1 MHRRLLVSILG
12 TVLVVIL
19 AFGLP
24 LAVVAARLVHDEADR
39 RLQQQADT
47 IALDVEAGRANPAPT
62 LVDPGTRVILV
73 DTTGAPS
80 LLSGPPQ
87 GHHDDLVAEADTD
100 TGRVV
105 RLEAPAGAT
114 DARIRRVLGVIG
126 LAGLGAAGLSV
137 VMAVVLSRRLS
148 RPLDELAH
156 ASARLGAGDFDV
168 RAGHSG
174 LPEMDAVADRLNAS
188 TEQLAR
194 MLERERHFSANAS
207 HQLRTALTALRIPLE
222 ELTLAEDRTEV
233 RELTD
238 LVIHQADRLQATIE
252 ELLALAQG
260 RSEPSRDYDAA
271 AVIADRATAWRPVLA
286 RQGRLIEA
294 PSGEPVPASGS
305 PATLR
310 QVLDVLIDNARLH
323 GAGTVRI
330 DVEVRAGSAVVS
342 VGDEGPG
349 IAEGREQRIFE
360 RGTSFG
366 GGRGVGLAVARDLLD
381 HDGGRLVLA
390 RSRPPV
396 FDAFLARGEMTEPWS
411 AREVA
416 LAPT

>member
-1 MHRRLLVSILG
+1 MHRRLLISILG

-24 LAVVAARLVHDEADR
+24 LAVVAARLVRDEADR
-39 RLQQQADT
+39 RLQQEADT
-47 IALDVEAGRANPAPT
+47 IALDVEAGRANPT
-62 LVDPGTRVILV
+62 TKLVDPGTRVLLI
-73 DTTGAPS
+73 DTNGAPT
-80 LLSGPPQ
+80 LLSGPAQ

-222 ELTLAEDRTEV
+222 ELTLAEDRAEV
-233 RELTD
+233 RELTE

-260 RSEPSRDYDAA
+260 QAEPSRDYDAA

-286 RQGRLIEA
+286 RQGRLLEA
-294 PSGEPVPASGS
+294 PSTGPVPASGS

>member
-1 MHRRLLVSILG
+1 MRRRLLVSILG
-12 TVLVVIL
+12 TVLVVII

-24 LAVVAARLVHDEADR
+24 LAVVATRLVRDEADR
-39 RLQQQADT
+39 RLQRDADS
-47 IALDVEAGRANPAPT
+47 IALDVEANGAGAIRPLVEPGTRVLVIDSTGAPT
-62 LVDPGTRVILV
+62 LV
-73 DTTGAPS
+73 A
-80 LLSGPPQ
+80 GPTE
-87 GHHDDLVAEADTD
+87 GHRDDLVAEAHTD

-105 RLEAPAGAT
+105 RLEAPSGPT

-126 LAGLGAAGLSV
+126 LAALGAAVLSF
-137 VMAVVLSRRLS
+137 VMAVVLSRRLN
-148 RPLDELAH
+148 RPLDELAQ

-168 RAGHSG
+168 RAAHSG
-174 LPEMDAVADRLNAS
+174 LPEMDAVADRLNAT
-188 TEQLAR
+188 TEQLSM

-222 ELTLAEDRTEV
+222 ELALAEDRAEV

-260 RSEPSRDYDAA
+260 RQERGREYDAA
-271 AVIADRATAWRPVLA
+271 AVVADRVAAWRPVLA
-286 RQGRLIEA
+286 RQDRALEA
-294 PSGEPVPASGS
+294 PGGEPVPAAGS
-305 PATLR
+305 AATLR
-310 QVLDVLIDNARLH
+310 QVLDVLIDNARVH

-330 DVEVRAGSAVVS
+330 ELSVHGGSAVVS

-396 FDAFLARGEMTEPWS
+396 FEAFLARGDMTEPWP
-411 AREVA
+411 RKEVA
-416 LAPT
+416 LAGP

>member
-1 MHRRLLVSILG
+1 MHRRLLISILG

-39 RLQQQADT
+39 RLQQEADT
-47 IALDVEAGRANPAPT
+47 IALDVEAGRANPAT
-62 LVDPGTRVILV
+62 KLLDPGTRVILI
-73 DTTGAPS
+73 DTTGAPT

-87 GHHDDLVAEADTD
+87 GHRGDLVAEADTD

-188 TEQLAR
+188 TEQVAR

-260 RSEPSRDYDAA
+260 RAEPSREYDAA
-271 AVIADRATAWRPVLA
+271 AVIADRATAWRPVFA
-286 RQGRLIEA
+286 RQGRLVEA
-294 PSGEPVPASGS
+294 PSAGPVPVSGS

-330 DVEVRAGSAVVS
+330 DIEVRAGSAVVS

-396 FDAFLARGEMTEPWS
+396 FDAFLARGEMTKPWS
-411 AREVA
+411 AQEVA

>member
-1 MHRRLLVSILG
+1 VLLI
-12 TVLVVIL
+12 
-19 AFGLP
+19 
-24 LAVVAARLVHDEADR
+24 
-39 RLQQQADT
+39 DT
-47 IALDVEAGRANPAPT
+47 NGAPT
-62 LVDPGTRVILV
+62 LLG
-73 DTTGAPS
+73 
-80 LLSGPPQ
+80 GPRQ
-87 GHHDDLVAEADTD
+87 GHHDDLVAEAHTD

-105 RLEAPAGAT
+105 RLEAPAGPT
-114 DARIRRVLGVIG
+114 NARIRRVLGVVG
-126 LAGLGAAGLSV
+126 LAALGAAGLSV
-137 VMAVVLSRRLS
+137 IMAVVLSRRLS

-222 ELTLAEDRTEV
+222 ELALAEDRAEV
-233 RELTD
+233 RELTE

-260 RSEPSRDYDAA
+260 RQEPSRDYDAA
-271 AVIADRATAWRPVLA
+271 VVIADRVAAWRPVLA
-286 RQGRLIEA
+286 REGRLLEA
-294 PSGEPVPASGS
+294 PSAGPVPASGS

-323 GAGTVRI
+323 GGGTVRI
-330 DVEVRAGSAVVS
+330 EVEVRAGSAVVS
-342 VGDEGPG
+342 VADEGPG

-366 GGRGVGLAVARDLLD
+366 AGRGVGLAMARDLLD

-390 RSRPPV
+390 RSRPTV
-396 FDAFLARGEMTEPWS
+396 FEAFLARGEMTEHWS
-411 AREVA
+411 AREVT

>member
-1 MHRRLLVSILG
+1 MHRRLLISILG

-62 LVDPGTRVILV
+62 LVDPGTRVILI
-73 DTTGAPS
+73 DTTGAPT

-194 MLERERHFSANAS
+194 LLERERHFSANAS

-286 RQGRLIEA
+286 RQGRLVEA
-294 PSGEPVPASGS
+294 PSAEPVPASGS

-330 DVEVRAGSAVVS
+330 EVEVRAGAAVVS

-390 RSRPPV
+390 RSRPPL
-396 FDAFLARGEMTEPWS
+396 FDAFLARGEMTEPWP
-411 AREVA
+411 AQEVA

>member
-1 MHRRLLVSILG
+1 M
-12 TVLVVIL
+12 
-19 AFGLP
+19 
-24 LAVVAARLVHDEADR
+24 
-39 RLQQQADT
+39 
-47 IALDVEAGRANPAPT
+47 
-62 LVDPGTRVILV
+62 
-73 DTTGAPS
+73 
-80 LLSGPPQ
+80 
-87 GHHDDLVAEADTD
+87 
-100 TGRVV
+100 V

-174 LPEMDAVADRLNAS
+174 LPEMDAVADQLNAS

-222 ELTLAEDRTEV
+222 ELTLAEDRAEV
-233 RELTD
+233 RELTE

-252 ELLALAQG
+252 ELLALAHGQA
-260 RSEPSRDYDAA
+260 EPSRDYDAA

-286 RQGRLIEA
+286 RQGRRLEA
-294 PSGEPVPASGS
+294 PSTGPVPASGS

-349 IAEGREQRIFE
+349 IAEGSEQRIFE

-366 GGRGVGLAVARDLLD
+366 GGRGVGLAAARDLLD

-390 RSRPPV
+390 RSSPPV
-396 FDAFLARGEMTEPWS
+396 FDAFLARGEMTEPLS

>member
-1 MHRRLLVSILG
+1 MHRRLLISILG

-24 LAVVAARLVHDEADR
+24 LAAVAARLVRDEAGR
-39 RLQQQADT
+39 RLQQEADT
-47 IALDVEAGRANPAPT
+47 IALDVEAGRATPAAT
-62 LVDPGTRVILV
+62 LVDPGTRVVLI
-73 DTTGAPS
+73 DATGAPT
-80 LLSGPPQ
+80 LLSGPAQ
-87 GHHDDLVAEADTD
+87 GHHDDLVAETDTD

-148 RPLDELAH
+148 RPLDELAN

-222 ELTLAEDRTEV
+222 ELTLAEDRAEV

-238 LVIHQADRLQATIE
+238 LVVHQADRLQATIE

-260 RSEPSRDYDAA
+260 RVDPSRDYDAA
-271 AVIADRATAWRPVLA
+271 AVIADRAAAWGPVLA
-286 RQGRLIEA
+286 RQGRLLEA
-294 PSGEPVPASGS
+294 PNPDPVPASGS
-305 PATLR
+305 PATLH

-323 GAGTVRI
+323 GAGSVRI
-330 DVEVRAGSAVVS
+330 EVEVRAGAAVVS

-390 RSRPPV
+390 RSRPPL
-396 FDAFLARGEMTEPWS
+396 FDAFLARGEMTEPWP
-411 AREVA
+411 AQEVA

>member
-1 MHRRLLVSILG
+1 
-12 TVLVVIL
+12 
-19 AFGLP
+19 
-24 LAVVAARLVHDEADR
+24 
-39 RLQQQADT
+39 
-47 IALDVEAGRANPAPT
+47 
-62 LVDPGTRVILV
+62 
-73 DTTGAPS
+73 
-80 LLSGPPQ
+80 
-87 GHHDDLVAEADTD
+87 
-100 TGRVV
+100 
-105 RLEAPAGAT
+105 
-114 DARIRRVLGVIG
+114 
-126 LAGLGAAGLSV
+126 
-137 VMAVVLSRRLS
+137 
-148 RPLDELAH
+148 
-156 ASARLGAGDFDV
+156 
-168 RAGHSG
+168 
-174 LPEMDAVADRLNAS
+174 MDAVADRLNAS

-207 HQLRTALTALRIPLE
+207 HQLRTTLTALRIPLE

-260 RSEPSRDYDAA
+260 RVEPSPDYDAA

-286 RQGRLIEA
+286 RQGRLVEA
-294 PSGEPVPASGS
+294 PSTGPVPASGS

-330 DVEVRAGSAVVS
+330 DIEVRAGSAVVS

-366 GGRGVGLAVARDLLD
+366 GGRGVGLAVGARPAGPRRRAAGAGPVAPAGVRRLPRPRGDDRTLVGAGSGLGP
-381 HDGGRLVLA
+381 HLTGRLRTVA
-390 RSRPPV
+390 PCDAPAVPACSPP
-396 FDAFLARGEMTEPWS
+396 
-411 AREVA
+411 
-416 LAPT
+416 APPCCC

>member
-1 MHRRLLVSILG
+1 MHRRLLVAILG
-12 TVLVVIL
+12 TVLVVIF

-24 LAVVAARLVHDEADR
+24 LGVVAARLVHDEAGR

-47 IALDVEAGRANPAPT
+47 LALDVEAGRASPTAT
-62 LVDPGTRVILV
+62 LVDPGTRVLLI
-73 DTTGAPS
+73 DTNGAPT
-80 LLSGPPQ
+80 LLGGPRQ
-87 GHHDDLVAEADTD
+87 GHHGDLVAEAHTD
-100 TGRVV
+100 TGRVI
-105 RLEAPAGAT
+105 RLEAPAGPT
-114 DARIRRVLGVIG
+114 NARIRRVLNVVG
-126 LAGLGAAGLSV
+126 LAALGAAGLSV
-137 VMAVVLSRRLS
+137 IMAVVLSRRLS

-222 ELTLAEDRTEV
+222 ELALAEDRTEV
-233 RELTD
+233 RQLTE

-260 RSEPSRDYDAA
+260 RQEPSRDYDAA
-271 AVIADRATAWRPVLA
+271 VVIADRVAAWRPVLA
-286 RQGRLIEA
+286 REGRLLEG
-294 PSGEPVPASGS
+294 PSVGPVPASGS

-330 DVEVRAGSAVVS
+330 EVEVRAGSAVVS
-342 VGDEGPG
+342 VADEGPG

-366 GGRGVGLAVARDLLD
+366 AGRGVGLAMARDLLD

-390 RSRPPV
+390 RSRPTV
-396 FDAFLARGEMTEPWS
+396 FEAFLARGEMTEHWS
-411 AREVA
+411 AREVI

>member
-1 MHRRLLVSILG
+1 MRRRLLVSILG
-12 TVLVVIL
+12 TVLVVII

-24 LAVVAARLVHDEADR
+24 LGVVATRLVRDEADR
-39 RLQQQADT
+39 RLQRDADS
-47 IALDVEAGRANPAPT
+47 IALDVEANGPGATRPF
-62 LVDPGTRVILV
+62 VEPGTRVLV
-73 DTTGAPS
+73 VDANGAPT
-80 LLSGPPQ
+80 LLAGPTE

-105 RLEAPAGAT
+105 RLEAPAGPT

-126 LAGLGAAGLSV
+126 LAALGAAALSLA
-137 VMAVVLSRRLS
+137 MAVVLSRRLN

-168 RAGHSG
+168 RAAHSG
-174 LPEMDAVADRLNAS
+174 LPEMDAVADRLNAT
-188 TEQLAR
+188 TEQLSM

-222 ELTLAEDRTEV
+222 ELALAEDRAEV
-233 RELTD
+233 RELTQ

-260 RSEPSRDYDAA
+260 RQEHGGEYDAA
-271 AVIADRATAWRPVLA
+271 AIVADRAAAWRPVLA
-286 RQGRLIEA
+286 REDRLLEA
-294 PSGEPVPASGS
+294 PGGGPVPAAGS
-305 PATLR
+305 AATLR
-310 QVLDVLIDNARLH
+310 QVLDVLIDNARVH

-330 DVEVRAGSAVVS
+330 ELALHGGSAVVS

-360 RGTSFG
+360 RGASFG

-390 RSRPPV
+390 HSRPPV
-396 FDAFLARGEMTEPWS
+396 FEAFLARGDMTEPWP
-411 AREVA
+411 RKEVA
-416 LAPT
+416 LAGP

>member
-1 MHRRLLVSILG
+1 MHRRLLISILG

-24 LAVVAARLVHDEADR
+24 LAAVADRLVRDEAGR
-39 RLQQQADT
+39 RLQQEADT
-47 IALDVEAGRANPAPT
+47 IALDVEAGRTNPTAK
-62 LVDPGTRVILV
+62 LVDPGTRVLLI
-73 DTTGAPS
+73 DTTGAPT
-80 LLSGPPQ
+80 LLSGPAQ

-148 RPLDELAH
+148 RPLDELAN

-238 LVIHQADRLQATIE
+238 LVVHQADRLQATIE

-260 RSEPSRDYDAA
+260 RVEPSRDYDAA
-271 AVIADRATAWRPVLA
+271 AVIADRAAAWGPVLA
-286 RQGRLIEA
+286 RQGRLLEA
-294 PSGEPVPASGS
+294 PGPDPVPASGS

-330 DVEVRAGSAVVS
+330 EVEVRAGAAVVS

-396 FDAFLARGEMTEPWS
+396 FDAFLSRGEMTEPWP

>member
-1 MHRRLLVSILG
+1 
-12 TVLVVIL
+12 
-19 AFGLP
+19 
-24 LAVVAARLVHDEADR
+24 
-39 RLQQQADT
+39 
-47 IALDVEAGRANPAPT
+47 
-62 LVDPGTRVILV
+62 
-73 DTTGAPS
+73 
-80 LLSGPPQ
+80 
-87 GHHDDLVAEADTD
+87 
-100 TGRVV
+100 
-105 RLEAPAGAT
+105 
-114 DARIRRVLGVIG
+114 
-126 LAGLGAAGLSV
+126 
-137 VMAVVLSRRLS
+137 VMAVVLSRRLN
-148 RPLDELAH
+148 RPLDELAQ

-168 RAGHSG
+168 RAAHSG
-174 LPEMDAVADRLNAS
+174 LPEMDAVADRLNAT
-188 TEQLAR
+188 TEQLSM

-222 ELTLAEDRTEV
+222 ELALAEDRAEV

-260 RSEPSRDYDAA
+260 RQERGREYDAA
-271 AVIADRATAWRPVLA
+271 AVVADRVAAWRPVLA
-286 RQGRLIEA
+286 RQDRALEA
-294 PSGEPVPASGS
+294 PGGEPVPAAGS
-305 PATLR
+305 AATLR
-310 QVLDVLIDNARLH
+310 QVLDVLIDNARVH

-330 DVEVRAGSAVVS
+330 ELSVHGGSAVVS

-396 FDAFLARGEMTEPWS
+396 FEAFLARGDMTEPWP
-411 AREVA
+411 RKEVA
-416 LAPT
+416 LAGP

>member
-1 MHRRLLVSILG
+1 MRRRLLVSILG
-12 TVLVVIL
+12 TVLVVII

-24 LAVVAARLVHDEADR
+24 LAVVATRLVRDEADR
-39 RLQQQADT
+39 RLQRDADS
-47 IALDVEAGRANPAPT
+47 IALDVEANGPGAIRP
-62 LVDPGTRVILV
+62 LVEPGTRVLV
-73 DTTGAPS
+73 IDSNGAPT
-80 LLSGPPQ
+80 LLAGPTE
-87 GHHDDLVAEADTD
+87 GHHDDLVAEAHTD

-105 RLEAPAGAT
+105 RLEAPSGPT

-126 LAGLGAAGLSV
+126 LAALGAAVLSF
-137 VMAVVLSRRLS
+137 VMAVVLSRRLN
-148 RPLDELAH
+148 RPLDELAQ

-168 RAGHSG
+168 RAAHSG
-174 LPEMDAVADRLNAS
+174 LPEMDAVADRLNAT
-188 TEQLAR
+188 TEQLSM

-222 ELTLAEDRTEV
+222 ELALAEDRAEV

-260 RSEPSRDYDAA
+260 RQERGREYDAA
-271 AVIADRATAWRPVLA
+271 AVVADRVAAWRPVLA
-286 RQGRLIEA
+286 RQDRALEA
-294 PSGEPVPASGS
+294 PGGEPVPAAGS
-305 PATLR
+305 AATLR
-310 QVLDVLIDNARLH
+310 QVLDVLIDNARVH

-330 DVEVRAGSAVVS
+330 ELSVHGGSAVVS

-396 FDAFLARGEMTEPWS
+396 FEAFLARGDMTEPWP
-411 AREVA
+411 RKEVA
-416 LAPT
+416 LAGP

>member
-62 LVDPGTRVILV
+62 LVDPGTRVILI

-156 ASARLGAGDFDV
+156 ASARLGAGDFGV

-271 AVIADRATAWRPVLA
+271 AVIADRATAWRPVL
-286 RQGRLIEA
+286 
-294 PSGEPVPASGS
+294 
-305 PATLR
+305 
-310 QVLDVLIDNARLH
+310 

>member
-1 MHRRLLVSILG
+1 MHRRLLISILG
-12 TVLVVIL
+12 TVLIVIL

-24 LAVVAARLVHDEADR
+24 LAVVAARLVRDEADR
-39 RLQQQADT
+39 RLQREADT
-47 IALDVEAGRANPAPT
+47 IALDVEAGRTKPT
-62 LVDPGTRVILV
+62 TRLVDPGIRVLLI
-73 DTTGAPS
+73 DATGTPT
-80 LLSGPPQ
+80 LLSGPAQ
-87 GHHDDLVAEADTD
+87 GHGDDLVAEAETD

-114 DARIRRVLGVIG
+114 DARTRRVLGVIG

-137 VMAVVLSRRLS
+137 VMAIVLSRRLS
-148 RPLDELAH
+148 RPLDELAQ

-222 ELTLAEDRTEV
+222 ELTLAQDRAEV
-233 RELTD
+233 RALTEL
-238 LVIHQADRLQATIE
+238 VVHQADRLQATIE
-252 ELLALAQG
+252 ELLVLAHGQT
-260 RSEPSRDYDAA
+260 EPSRDYDAA

-286 RQGRLIEA
+286 RQGRLLEA
-294 PSGEPVPASGS
+294 PSTGPVPASGS
-305 PATLR
+305 PAALR
-310 QVLDVLIDNARLH
+310 QVLDVLIDNSRLH

-360 RGTSFG
+360 RGTTFG
-366 GGRGVGLAVARDLLD
+366 GGRGVGLAVARDLLN

-396 FDAFLARGEMTEPWS
+396 FEAFLARGEMTEPWP
-411 AREVA
+411 AREAA

>member
-1 MHRRLLVSILG
+1 MHRRLLVAILG
-12 TVLVVIL
+12 TVLVVIF

-24 LAVVAARLVHDEADR
+24 LGVVAARLVHDEAGR

-47 IALDVEAGRANPAPT
+47 LALDVEAGRASPTAT
-62 LVDPGTRVILV
+62 LVDPGTRVLLI
-73 DTTGAPS
+73 DTNGAPT
-80 LLSGPPQ
+80 LLGGPQQ
-87 GHHDDLVAEADTD
+87 GHHDDLVAEAHTD

-105 RLEAPAGAT
+105 RLEAPAGPT
-114 DARIRRVLGVIG
+114 NARIRRVLGVVG
-126 LAGLGAAGLSV
+126 LAALGAAGLSV
-137 VMAVVLSRRLS
+137 IMAVVLSRRLS
-148 RPLDELAH
+148 RPLDVLAH

-174 LPEMDAVADRLNAS
+174 LPEMDAVADRLNAR

-222 ELTLAEDRTEV
+222 ELALAEDRAEV
-233 RELTD
+233 RELTE

-260 RSEPSRDYDAA
+260 RQEPSRDYDAA
-271 AVIADRATAWRPVLA
+271 VVIADRVAAWRPVLA
-286 RQGRLIEA
+286 REGRLLEA
-294 PSGEPVPASGS
+294 RSVGPVPASGS

-330 DVEVRAGSAVVS
+330 EVEVRAGSAVVS

-349 IAEGREQRIFE
+349 
-360 RGTSFG
+360 
-366 GGRGVGLAVARDLLD
+366 
-381 HDGGRLVLA
+381 
-390 RSRPPV
+390 
-396 FDAFLARGEMTEPWS
+396 
-411 AREVA
+411 
-416 LAPT
+416 

>member
-24 LAVVAARLVHDEADR
+24 LGVVAARLVHDEAGR

-47 IALDVEAGRANPAPT
+47 LALDVEVGRATTTTT
-62 LVDPGTRVILV
+62 LVDPGTRVLV
-73 DTTGAPS
+73 IDSTGAPT

-87 GHHDDLVAEADTD
+87 GHRDDLVAEADTD

-105 RLEAPAGAT
+105 RLEAPAGPT

-126 LAGLGAAGLSV
+126 LAALGAAGLSV

-222 ELTLAEDRTEV
+222 ELTLAEDRAEV

-260 RSEPSRDYDAA
+260 RPEPSRDYDAA
-271 AVIADRATAWRPVLA
+271 AVIADRAAAWRPVLA
-286 RQGRLIEA
+286 GQGRVLEA
-294 PSGEPVPASGS
+294 PGVGPVPASGS

-330 DVEVRAGSAVVS
+330 EVEVRAGSAVVS

-366 GGRGVGLAVARDLLD
+366 AGRGVGLAVARDLLD

-396 FDAFLARGEMTEPWS
+396 FDAFLPRGEMTEPWS
-411 AREVA
+411 TPDVA

>member
-1 MHRRLLVSILG
+1 MHRRLLISILG

-24 LAVVAARLVHDEADR
+24 LAAVAARLVRDEAGR
-39 RLQQQADT
+39 RLQQEADT
-47 IALDVEAGRANPAPT
+47 IALDVEAGRANPTAT
-62 LVDPGTRVILV
+62 LVDPGTRVVLI
-73 DTTGAPS
+73 DATGAPT
-80 LLSGPPQ
+80 LLSGPAQ

-105 RLEAPAGAT
+105 RLEAPGGAT

-148 RPLDELAH
+148 RPLDELAN

-222 ELTLAEDRTEV
+222 ELTLAEDRAEV

-238 LVIHQADRLQATIE
+238 LVVHQADRLQATIE

-260 RSEPSRDYDAA
+260 RVEPSRGYDAA
-271 AVIADRATAWRPVLA
+271 AVIADRAAAWGPVLA
-286 RQGRLIEA
+286 RQGRLLEA
-294 PSGEPVPASGS
+294 PGPDPVPASGS
-305 PATLR
+305 PATLH

-330 DVEVRAGSAVVS
+330 EVEVRAGAAVVS

-390 RSRPPV
+390 RSRPPL
-396 FDAFLARGEMTEPWS
+396 FDAFLARGEMTEPWP
-411 AREVA
+411 AQEAA